1 MLTPEILEARK
12 KGLGGSDIAVI
23 LGLSP
28 WKSATELYY
37 EKRGELEPPDLSDNE
52 LIHFGN
58 VLEGVVAD
66 EYSRRNDVK
75 VERRNKMMASKEHPF
90 MLANIDRKVVGE
102 KKGLEC
108 KTADRFTMHKWG
120 EQGSDDIPDY
130 YRTQVEHYMIVTG
143 YPVWDLAV
151 LIGGNTYRDY
161 HVEQDQELSEMIV
174 EQCAKFWERVQTGLV
189 PDFDWTHPGTM
200 DLIKKLHPGTNGETI
215 ELPTEL
221 VHWHETKVQAEAMVK
236 TYQGVVDGCKARILA
251 AMGDNAC
258 GQFSQVAYQYKRSEV
273 KATEFT
279 VKKDAYMVMR
289 GSAIRSKK

>member
-28 WKSATELYY
+28 WKTPTELYL
-37 EKRGELEPPDLSDNE
+37 EKRGELEPEDISDKE
-52 LIHFGN
+52 IIHFGH
-58 VLEGVVAD
+58 VLEDVVAQ
-66 EYSRRNDVK
+66 EYARRNDVK
-75 VERRNKMMASKEHPF
+75 VERRNKMITHPDHEF

-120 EQGSDDIPDY
+120 EQGSEDIPDY
-130 YRTQVEHYMIVTG
+130 YRTQVEWYMQVTG
-143 YPVWDLAV
+143 YPEWDLAV

-161 HVEQDQELSEMIV
+161 HIEADKELQEVIYEHA
-174 EQCAKFWERVQTGLV
+174 AKFWDRVKRGIA
-189 PDFDWTHPGTM
+189 PDFDFDHPGTL
-200 DLIKKLHPGTNGETI
+200 DLIKKMYPGTNGETI
-215 ELPTEL
+215 QLPNEL
-221 VHWHETKVQAEAMVK
+221 VHWAEVK
-236 TYQGVVDGCKARILA
+236 QEAERIVKEYGTVVDVCKGRILA
-251 AMGDNAC
+251 AIGEAAC
-258 GQFSQVAYQYKRSEV
+258 GTLPDAGVQFKRSLV

-289 GSAIRSKK
+289 QSKYTPK